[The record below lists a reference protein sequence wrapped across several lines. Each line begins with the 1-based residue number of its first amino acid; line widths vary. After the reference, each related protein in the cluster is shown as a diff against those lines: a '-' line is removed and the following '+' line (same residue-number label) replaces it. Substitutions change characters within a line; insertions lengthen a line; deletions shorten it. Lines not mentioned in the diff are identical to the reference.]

1 MSSETVTQL
10 TTAFSPDKFMA
21 TFLTMAPFIMT
32 VVGLVVGVGIVKWGV
47 RRSSRKL
54 TGGM

>member
-1 MSSETVTQL
+1 MSSENVTQL

-32 VVGLVVGVGIVKWGV
+32 VIGLVVGIGIVKWGV

>member
-21 TFLTMAPFIMT
+21 TFLAMAPFIMA
-32 VVGLVVGVGIVKWGV
+32 VVALLVGIGIVKWGV
-47 RRSSRKL
+47 RRASRKL
-54 TGGM
+54 SGGV